1 MPLPLTCGDC
11 TMCCKLLAVPEI
23 EKPALKWCKHC
34 SNPGGCG
41 IYDTKPKSCTEFE
54 CIWLQTQ
61 KTPTP
66 LPLEL
71 RPDKSRVV
79 LSCWDKDHT
88 EFIYAYMEKADKF
101 RLGAKSAMGQLL
113 RETAKI
119 SAIMFVINGKPD
131 RLSGPKEIAE
141 KMFAQHQ
148 ELQSQLTEGK
158 RV

>member
-1 MPLPLTCGDC
+1 
-11 TMCCKLLAVPEI
+11 
-23 EKPALKWCKHC
+23 
-34 SNPGGCG
+34 
-41 IYDTKPKSCTEFE
+41 
-54 CIWLQTQ
+54 
-61 KTPTP
+61 
-66 LPLEL
+66 
-71 RPDKSRVV
+71 
-79 LSCWDKDHT
+79 
-88 EFIYAYMEKADKF
+88 MEKADKF

-148 ELQSQLTEGK
+148 ELQSQFTEGK